1 MNAYIL
7 ALYDTMILYNSWVKG
22 SRFDFFSEFKA
33 SGGIGLVVQNLA
45 QARLGYVV
53 VVEKSNLKLN

>member
-1 MNAYIL
+1 MRQ
-7 ALYDTMILYNSWVKG
+7 
-22 SRFDFFSEFKA
+22 RFQIWLFSEFKA

>member
-7 ALYDTMILYNSWVKG
+7 ALYDTMILYNSCVKG